1 MKSNHKSP
9 YIAWLHSYKMFRIG
23 KFIETESWLVV
34 EGKWGKT
41 DNRYEVSFLGDENI
55 LMLDFGNGYTP
66 YECT

>member
-1 MKSNHKSP
+1 MP
-9 YIAWLHSYKMFRIG
+9 RGG
-23 KFIETESWLVV
+23 KLIETESWLVV